1 LAYIRVIGPSEADGF
16 LKRQYD
22 DAIKWAGGVA
32 NIFSVQGH
40 NPKVLE
46 SSIEFH
52 RDVMYGESPL
62 SRARREMLAVIV
74 SDINECYY

>member
-1 LAYIRVIGPSEADGF
+1 MAYIRIIGPGEADGF

-22 DAIKWAGGVA
+22 AAIKRVGSVA
-32 NIFSVQGH
+32 NVISVQGH

-52 RDVMYGESPL
+52 RDVMYGQSPI
-62 SRARREMLAVIV
+62 SRAQREMLAVVV
-74 SDINECYY
+74 SGINKCHY